1 MSKAEHAHI
10 LPDVLQPG
18 LSLVFCGTAAGKR
31 SADEQA
37 YYAHPGNMFWRAL
50 FAAGLTPR
58 LLAPAEY
65 PLLAGYGIGL
75 TDVAK
80 RHAGNDDQLPRD
92 AFDVPA
98 LRAKIERYT
107 PRIVAFT
114 SKAAA
119 RAALGRAADYGLQT
133 ECFGASRLFVLP
145 SPSGQARGH
154 WDLAPW
160 LALAAHAGLSH
171 LGVAGDARRM

>member
-1 MSKAEHAHI
+1 MHPLERAHI

-18 LSLVFCGTAAGKR
+18 LSLVFCGTAAGRR

-50 FAAGLTPR
+50 FMAGLTPR

-65 PLLAGYGIGL
+65 PLLSGYGIGL
-75 TDVAK
+75 TDLSKQHV
-80 RHAGNDDQLPRD
+80 GNDDELPRD
-92 AFDVPA
+92 AFDLPA
-98 LRAKIERYT
+98 LCAKIERYT
-107 PRIVAFT
+107 PGVLAFT

-119 RAALGRAADYGLQT
+119 RAALGRAADYGLQP
-133 ECFGASRLFVLP
+133 ERIGASRLFVLP

-160 LALAAHAGLSH
+160 LALSVLI
-171 LGVAGDARRM
+171 GVRPDGMAEESRRA